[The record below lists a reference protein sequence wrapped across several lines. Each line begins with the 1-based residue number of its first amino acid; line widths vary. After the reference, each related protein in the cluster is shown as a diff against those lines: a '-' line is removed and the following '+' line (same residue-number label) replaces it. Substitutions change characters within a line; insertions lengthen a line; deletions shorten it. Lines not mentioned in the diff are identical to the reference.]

1 MSTEKEQK
9 VLLTLEIEMDEITAD
24 NLAFSKDTEIL
35 GGKVKRIN
43 WEVSL
48 FEEFEWLQSLL
59 DHDAMTFLVARENTD
74 EKIRNAISKALQELV
89 SEIKEEEELI
99 SGEDDMLPY

>member
-99 SGEDDMLPY
+99 SGEDDMLTY

>member
-9 VLLTLEIEMDEITAD
+9 VLLTLEIEMDEVTAD

-43 WEVSL
+43 WEGSL
-48 FEEFEWLQSLL
+48 FEELEWHQSLL
-59 DHDAMTFLVARENTD
+59 DHNAMTFLVARENTD
-74 EKIRNAISKALQELV
+74 EKIRNAISKALQKLV
-89 SEIKEEEELI
+89 SEIEEEEELI

>member
-1 MSTEKEQK
+1 MCTEKEPK
-9 VLLTLEIEMDEITAD
+9 VLITLEIEIDEVTAD

-43 WEVSL
+43 WEGSL
-48 FEEFEWLQSLL
+48 FEELEWHRSLL

-74 EKIRNAISKALQELV
+74 EKIRGAISKALQELV
-89 SEIKEEEELI
+89 SEIEEEEALI
-99 SGEDDMLPY
+99 SEEDDMLPY